1 MMKHC
6 DYKGYSF
13 WCGDV
18 GMMTPKQYIKMID
31 LLEETKPKRICEL
44 GSGQSTEIFE
54 TYQNNYKYVSVFSIE
69 HDKYFRTHKS
79 VVMIPL
85 KENTSFNGYE
95 KCTVYDG
102 FEKWL
107 EEQNKFDFV
116 LIDGPNDTLPKNEH
130 NLIYSRIQMLSFLL
144 LDKLNDNAVIMYHD
158 SNTEEA
164 RNTLDEFE
172 KLLEEKNISYEKET
186 ILEDDKETLEYNIKI
201 LEMCPELVIYKIKM
215 SNP

>member
-18 GMMTPKQYIKMID
+18 GMMTPKQYMKMID

-54 TYQNNYKYVSVFSIE
+54 TYQKNNKYISVFSIE

-85 KENTSFNGYE
+85 KENTSFNKYE

-102 FEKWL
+102 FEKWI

-164 RNTLDEFE
+164 KNTLNEFE
-172 KLLEEKNISYEKET
+172 RLLEEKNISYEKET
-186 ILEDDKETLEYNIKI
+186 IVEDDKETLECNIKI